1 MLQQHFLMTEKERFF
16 KAIEKGDLY
25 TVTTIVAHYPEAVAW
40 EWQNAN
46 NSFPA
51 LPIAVKNDDIP
62 MVQFLLAH
70 GAFVDHSDSRGIT
83 PLIYAAH
90 NGFVKMGEVL
100 LAHTPAP
107 NRTDAEKS
115 TALMHAADQ
124 GHEAFVAILLAHDPL
139 LHLQIK
145 NNEQQTAVMLA
156 EDAGHRNIVQML
168 KQRIRQQQSNFDDRV
183 IKDTAKKL
191 LENPDVRTP
200 LHLPKKAVVLQFKR
214 KI

>member
-1 MLQQHFLMTEKERFF
+1 MLQHHFLMPEKERFF
-16 KAIEKGDLY
+16 KAIEKGDLH
-25 TVTTIVAHYPEAVAW
+25 TVKTIVDHYPEAVAW
-40 EWQNAN
+40 EWQNAQ

-51 LPIAVKNDDIP
+51 LPIAVKNDDIA
-62 MVQFLLAH
+62 MVQFLLDH
-70 GAFVDHSDSRGIT
+70 GAFIDHSDSHGIT

-90 NGFVKMGEVL
+90 NGFVKIGEVL
-100 LAHTPAP
+100 LAHSPSL
-107 NRTDAEKS
+107 NRTDEERS

-124 GHEAFVAILLAHDPL
+124 GHEGFVAILLAQDPL
-139 LHLQIK
+139 LHLQLK

-168 KQRIRQQQSNFDDRV
+168 KQRIRQQQSNFDSRV
-183 IKDTAKKL
+183 IKESARKL

-200 LHLPKKAVVLQFKR
+200 IKQPKTATVLQFKR